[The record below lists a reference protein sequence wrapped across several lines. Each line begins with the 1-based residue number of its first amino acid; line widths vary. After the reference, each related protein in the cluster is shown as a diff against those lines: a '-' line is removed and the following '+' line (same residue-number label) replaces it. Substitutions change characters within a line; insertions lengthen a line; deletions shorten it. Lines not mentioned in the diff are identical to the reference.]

1 MSAKKDEEPLYVIS
15 IAAKLADV
23 HPQTLRIYER
33 KGLIVPARVH
43 NRRRY
48 SDADMERC
56 RLIQELTQ
64 EMGVNLA
71 GVKMILEMR
80 QRIDSMTQNMQSMQA
95 EILELHRDME
105 ERLSRGFRNDLMPL
119 ERGEIVLMKT
129 ADPFRK
135 MGFRRK
141 K

>member
-1 MSAKKDEEPLYVIS
+1 MSAGNINEEPLYVIS
-15 IAAKLADV
+15 IAAELADV

-48 SDADMERC
+48 SDADIERC

-64 EMGVNLA
+64 EMRVNLA

-80 QRIDSMTQNMQSMQA
+80 QRIDGMSQSMQSLQD
-95 EILELHRDME
+95 EILKLQKGME

-119 ERGEIVLMKT
+119 ERGDLVL
-129 ADPFRK
+129 
-135 MGFRRK
+135 FRRK

>member
-1 MSAKKDEEPLYVIS
+1 MSAKKGEEPLYVIS

-80 QRIDSMTQNMQSMQA
+80 QRIDSMTQNMQSMQD

>member
-1 MSAKKDEEPLYVIS
+1 MSAKKNEEPLYVIS

-80 QRIDSMTQNMQSMQA
+80 QRIDSMTQNMQSMQD

>member
-1 MSAKKDEEPLYVIS
+1 MSAKKNEEPLYVIS

-80 QRIDSMTQNMQSMQA
+80 QRIDGMAQNMQSMQD

-129 ADPFRK
+129 ADPFKK